1 MTQTFEQLLKE
12 AEGKTPLDFPGIY
25 DPQSFIDPKPLDIA
39 EKLCEEK
46 GIDVDTMSIK
56 ELVDFGK
63 EHIKNVWN
71 VQNED
76 GTVKQ
81 VRGYDISA
89 VSLKALKTVYKK
101 WEEQSEA
108 RESISTKEDMEDSNL
123 RFKDIL
129 EESAKTAYPKYPAQ
143 GSTIWE
149 GRLALIDILLV
160 FNNFEA
166 SSLGKSSES

>member
-1 MTQTFEQLLKE
+1 MTQAFEQLLKE

-56 ELVDFGK
+56 ELVGFGK
-63 EHIKNVWN
+63 EHIESVWN

-81 VRGYDISA
+81 VPGYDISSA
-89 VSLKALKTVYKK
+89 SLKKLRAIYQK
-101 WEEQSEA
+101 WEDQNED
-108 RESISTKEDMEDSNL
+108 RESATTREQKEAANAL
-123 RFKDIL
+123 FKSLVDDCGEI
-129 EESAKTAYPKYPAQ
+129 AYVDH
-143 GSTIWE
+143 GDRTIWE
-149 GRLALIDILLV
+149 KRVALIDILLI